1 MRQNYP
7 VQETPVAQKA
17 AEEILCLPLY
27 ADLTLEQVDRVCDVI
42 EGL

>member
-1 MRQNYP
+1 M
-7 VQETPVAQKA
+7 AQKA